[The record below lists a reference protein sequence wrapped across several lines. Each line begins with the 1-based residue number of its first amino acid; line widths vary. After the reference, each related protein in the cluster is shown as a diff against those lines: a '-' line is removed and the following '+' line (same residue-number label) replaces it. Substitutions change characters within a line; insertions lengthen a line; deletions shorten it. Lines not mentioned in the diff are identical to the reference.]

1 MARIAVNTFEALFL
15 KALKVEGPVADEL
28 KAIGFD
34 VARLEP
40 SYDVSVWRSALDVA
54 GKHFFPDLTRDQADY
69 KLGGRLVDGYFD
81 TLVGTVMLAA
91 FPLLS
96 PDALCKRLPRYF
108 ASGIDNVEKLPE
120 LEAKGPGHYRV
131 TLFGDGGVPWF
142 TCGAIDGVLARK
154 QVQPRSTVAD
164 VKARQFTID
173 ITYAAAAR

>member
-15 KALKVEGPVADEL
+15 KALQVEGPVVAEL
-28 KAIGFD
+28 KAVGFD

-40 SYDVSVWRSALDVA
+40 SYDVTVWRAALDVA
-54 GKHFFPDLTRDQADY
+54 GRHAYPDLSRDQADY
-69 KLGGRLVDGYFD
+69 QLGARLVDGYFD
-81 TLVGTVMLAA
+81 TLVGKVMLAA

-96 PDALCKRLPRYF
+96 AEALCKRLPRYF

-120 LEAKGPGHYRV
+120 LEALGPGHFRV

-142 TCGAIDGVLARK
+142 TCGAIDAVLARK

-164 VKARQFTID
+164 VQPRQFTID
-173 ITYAAAAR
+173 IAYTAR